1 MSEFERLKSELEDDI
16 KGVNRY
22 NPGHIPKLQQCIKA
36 MINEG
41 RYDKDVLL
49 TTLKLYQLNPKE

>member
-1 MSEFERLKSELEDDI
+1 MSYDKLKSELENNI

-22 NPGHIPKLQQCIKA
+22 NPNHIPKLQECITA
-36 MINEG
+36 MTAENQ
-41 RYDKDVLL
+41 YDKDVLL